1 MNLMDLRNAII
12 GNKIP
17 NLLILT
23 GPEVGVQDTYL
34 NQISAAKSAKIQAF
48 ETLADLWH
56 TRINSRL
63 ITGNLVQMVR
73 GDESVLKDEEAWKC
87 LRALSGMDGVTIL
100 KFNSIDKRLKFG
112 KEFAEY
118 IVDFEKLTAEQLSR
132 YVIKILGCSQERAVE
147 LAVYCGRDY
156 LRCLLE
162 CDKIKRYGKICG
174 IKNADDAFDAA
185 VGDRVVV
192 PDISSDIFEFV
203 DMVVTRDKRCL
214 DLYPVLRQRGEAG
227 VPTISLIFR
236 SFKNILVAQTDPGG
250 KGVTERTG
258 LAPFI
263 YHKAKE
269 QSGKFSSRS
278 IERIL
283 DFLKQVEQ
291 GVKAGKI
298 DEEVAVPFV
307 MANLL

>member
-1 MNLMDLRNAII
+1 MNLMDLRNAIV

-34 NQISAAKSAKIQAF
+34 KQIAAAKSAEIRAF

-56 TRINSRL
+56 TRINSRF
-63 ITGNLVQMVR
+63 TAGNLVYLVR
-73 GDESVLKDEEAWKC
+73 NDEAVLKDEEAWKC
-87 LRALSGMDGVTIL
+87 LQALAGMDGVTIL

-118 IVDFEKLTAEQLSR
+118 IIDFEKLTAEQLSR
-132 YVIKILGCSQERAVE
+132 YIVKILGCSQERAAR

-162 CDKIKRYGKICG
+162 CDKIKRYGEVCN
-174 IKNADDAFDAA
+174 IKNADDVFDAA
-185 VGDRVVV
+185 VRDRVVV
-192 PDISSDIFEFV
+192 PDESLDIFNFV
-203 DMVVTRDKRCL
+203 DMVVTRDKECL
-214 DLYPVLRQRGEAG
+214 NLYPVLRQRGEAG

-263 YHKAKE
+263 YHKAKQ

-291 GVKAGKI
+291 GVKSGKI

>member
-1 MNLMDLRNAII
+1 MNLMNLRNAIV
-12 GNKIP
+12 GNQIP
-17 NLLILT
+17 HLLIFT

-34 NQISAAKSAKIQAF
+34 KQISAAKAAKIQAF
-48 ETLADLWH
+48 DTLADLWH
-56 TRINSRL
+56 TRINSRFNL
-63 ITGNLVQMVR
+63 GNMVQLVR
-73 GDESVLKDEEAWKC
+73 NDDGVLKDEEAWKC
-87 LRALSGMDGVTIL
+87 LQALAGMDAITIL

-112 KEFAEY
+112 KEFAGY
-118 IVDFEKLTAEQLSR
+118 IVDFEKLTAEQLAR
-132 YVIKILGCSQERAVE
+132 YVVKILGCSQERAAR

-162 CDKIKRYGKICG
+162 CDKIKRYGQVCN

-192 PDISSDIFEFV
+192 PDTSSDIFEFV
-203 DMVVTRDKRCL
+203 DMVVIRDKRCL

-263 YHKAKE
+263 YHKAKQ
-269 QSGKFSSRS
+269 QSGIFSTAS